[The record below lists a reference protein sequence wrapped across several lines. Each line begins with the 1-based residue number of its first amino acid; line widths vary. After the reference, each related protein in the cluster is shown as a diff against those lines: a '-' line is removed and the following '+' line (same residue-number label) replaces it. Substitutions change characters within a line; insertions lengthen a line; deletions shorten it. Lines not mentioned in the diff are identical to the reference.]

1 MSLQLHF
8 SKKSVLLLVAVLGL
22 ASLRMP
28 ASPNALPDAVVSAR
42 TIYLENET
50 GFPELQY
57 AAILELNKWGHFDYA
72 ESREKSDLVLRLESG
87 SHVRVLPVGQYPGSS
102 AKPNTETSS
111 IPAGHTRIVL
121 LDPKTSATLWSDIHK
136 TEGGKVKNG
145 HLLDGLRGA
154 FDEYIKARSRS

>member
-8 SKKSVLLLVAVLGL
+8 SKKSSLLLVVVLGL
-22 ASLRMP
+22 AALQMSAR
-28 ASPNALPDAVVSAR
+28 PNALPEAVVSAH

-57 AAILELNKWGHFDYA
+57 TAILELNKWGHFDYA
-72 ESREKSDLVLRLESG
+72 ESREKSDLVLRLESA
-87 SHVRVLPVGQYPGSS
+87 SHVRVVPVGEYPGSS
-102 AKPNTETSS
+102 AKSDADASP
-111 IPAGHTRIVL
+111 IPPGHTRIVL
-121 LDPKTSATLWSDIHK
+121 LDPKTSTTLWSDIHR

-154 FDEYIKARSRS
+154 FDEYAKNRSRS